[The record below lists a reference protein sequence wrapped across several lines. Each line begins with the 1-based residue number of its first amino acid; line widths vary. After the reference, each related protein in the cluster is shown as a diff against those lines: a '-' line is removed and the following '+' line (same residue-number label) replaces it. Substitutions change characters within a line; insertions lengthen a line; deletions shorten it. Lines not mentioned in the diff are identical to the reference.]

1 MQNVM
6 VLFGRLSFE
15 SNISNE
21 VVIIVD
27 SQSIVELTDHR
38 FIGNQF
44 NILSKNSIYRLC
56 YPELWKHN
64 CNFKF
69 STISLVIANKHWS
82 QTGLSTY
89 WYAVDYKH
97 C

>member
-27 SQSIVELTDHR
+27 SQSIVELINHR
-38 FIGNQF
+38 FIENQF
-44 NILSKNSIYRLC
+44 NILSRNSIYTVCVILSFVNTTAISS
-56 YPELWKHN
+56 YPP
-64 CNFKF
+64 
-69 STISLVIANKHWS
+69 
-82 QTGLSTY
+82 
-89 WYAVDYKH
+89 
-97 C
+97 

>member
-1 MQNVM
+1 MKGDVIIGVLMQNVM

-27 SQSIVELTDHR
+27 SQSIVELIDHR

-44 NILSKNSIYRLC
+44 NILSRNSIYTVCVILSFVNTSAISS
-56 YPELWKHN
+56 YPP
-64 CNFKF
+64 
-69 STISLVIANKHWS
+69 
-82 QTGLSTY
+82 
-89 WYAVDYKH
+89 
-97 C
+97 

>member
-6 VLFGRLSFE
+6 VLFVRLSFE

-44 NILSKNSIYRLC
+44 NILSKNSMYTVCVILSFVNTTGISS
-56 YPELWKHN
+56 YPP
-64 CNFKF
+64 
-69 STISLVIANKHWS
+69 
-82 QTGLSTY
+82 
-89 WYAVDYKH
+89 
-97 C
+97 

>member
-27 SQSIVELTDHR
+27 SQSIVELIDHR

-44 NILSKNSIYRLC
+44 NILSRNSIYTVCVILSFVNTTAISS
-56 YPELWKHN
+56 YPP
-64 CNFKF
+64 
-69 STISLVIANKHWS
+69 
-82 QTGLSTY
+82 
-89 WYAVDYKH
+89 
-97 C
+97 

>member
-1 MQNVM
+1 MKGDVIIGVLMQNVM

-27 SQSIVELTDHR
+27 SQSIVELIDHR

-44 NILSKNSIYRLC
+44 NILSRNSIYTVCVILSFVNTTAISS
-56 YPELWKHN
+56 YPP
-64 CNFKF
+64 
-69 STISLVIANKHWS
+69 
-82 QTGLSTY
+82 
-89 WYAVDYKH
+89 
-97 C
+97 